1 MLTGQGSGSPAI
13 LRKMNVARVLET
25 IRTHGPLTR
34 QGIGVL
40 TGLSKPTVNE
50 AVDLLVG
57 KDLIFLGSPTQ
68 KIDNPRPGPRA
79 QQIYYN
85 QFRKMIVGVDV
96 GGSTIR
102 VLLSDLDGN
111 IISSLRG
118 ATPIDESRQKIL
130 EAIAGLVLQII
141 NENSI
146 TKKQI
151 GCVVVGTPGTIN
163 FISRKVTIAPQ
174 LPDWENFSI
183 PDELNK
189 MLGISIFVENE
200 AHLAVYG
207 ENWKGGAV
215 DLSNAAIISIGVG
228 VGLGLMINKNVYR
241 GAEGSAGEIGNLPI
255 AIGDDSSNFELEAS
269 ATGLEKAFKK
279 FSKDPLAKSI
289 INANKGKNIT
299 AKIIYEAATTKN
311 KLAVTLVREQIDL
324 IGRGMAAIC
333 CIINP
338 EIFII
343 MGGLAPSIEKYLPE
357 IQRVIAKF
365 APYAPKLQITQ
376 LEDLSTAIGALRV
389 GIEEVERSAIRKLLS
404 LST

>member
-1 MLTGQGSGSPAI
+1 
-13 LRKMNVARVLET
+13 MNVARVLET

-50 AVDLLVG
+50 AVDLLMG
-57 KDLIFLGSPTQ
+57 KDLIFLESAKQ
-68 KIDNPRPGPRA
+68 ENENPRPGPRA

-85 QFRKMIVGVDV
+85 QIRKMIVGVDV

-102 VLLSDLDGN
+102 VLLSDLDGK

-118 ATPIDESRQKIL
+118 VTPIDEGRQKIL
-130 EAIAGLVLQII
+130 KAIASLVLQII
-141 NENSI
+141 SENSLN
-146 TKKQI
+146 KKQI

-163 FISRKVTIAPQ
+163 FISRKVSIAPQ

-189 MLGISIFVENE
+189 MLGLTIFVENE

-255 AIGDDSSNFELEAS
+255 LISSNNSNFELEAS
-269 ATGLEKAFKK
+269 ATGIERAFKK
-279 FSKDPLAKSI
+279 LSKDPEATLI
-289 INANKGKNIT
+289 LDANKGKDIT
-299 AKIIYEAATTKN
+299 AKIIYEAAATKN
-311 KLAVTLVREQIDL
+311 NLAVTLVKAQIDL

-338 EIFII
+338 EVFIV

-357 IQRVIAKF
+357 IQSVIAKF
-365 APYAPKLQITQ
+365 APSTPKLQITQ

-404 LST
+404 IST